1 MLDWQQYIEIADKFQ
16 HKARYDD
23 REDLKQEIIVRLAE
37 ADRNNGHKPDN
48 LSWAYRIGSLTVAQY
63 WCDCFNRLN
72 GIDCR
77 YCSNPQRKQCK
88 ATKLLKGASNCPRA
102 IEIES
107 LNKPIADKD
116 GNLTELGDLI
126 ADDKAID
133 LEAWQDART
142 WLLGCPKRLV
152 AIGVK
157 LYSGKP
163 LDNKDC
169 LYLSHWRAKELK
181 KAQLALD
188 F

>member
-23 REDLKQEIIVRLAE
+23 REDLRQEIIVRLAE
-37 ADRNNGHKPDN
+37 VDRANGHKPDN
-48 LSWAYRIGSLTVAQY
+48 LSWAYRIASLTVAQY

-88 ATKLLKGASNCPRA
+88 ATKLLQGASNCPRA

-126 ADDKAID
+126 ADDNAID
-133 LEAWQDART
+133 LDAWLDAKR
-142 WLLGCPKRLV
+142 WLLGCPRKLV
-152 AIGVK
+152 LIGLK
-157 LYSGKP
+157 LYQGKP
-163 LDNKDC
+163 LQPKDKM
-169 LYLSHWRAKELK
+169 YLQRHLEKERK
-181 KAQLALD
+181 KYQLSLL
-188 F
+188 